1 LSRAFFWAA
10 KQRRRP
16 HAGWAGG
23 DCHHAAGQV
32 IPASGAIGNGGGR
45 PAIGHGRQKETQM
58 AMQFRVMVEIEGSSP
73 DTFKIGFEFSDEEES
88 GIEFYSNHDLPE
100 DVTEKLGA
108 LAIDFINNIGDL
120 VLTKLH

>member
-1 LSRAFFWAA
+1 
-10 KQRRRP
+10 
-16 HAGWAGG
+16 
-23 DCHHAAGQV
+23 
-32 IPASGAIGNGGGR
+32 
-45 PAIGHGRQKETQM
+45 M

-73 DTFKIGFEFSDEEES
+73 DTFKIGFEFSDEEGS